1 MEKRSILTK
10 IMNNLPF
17 KTRTIKS
24 ELMGAFITVIFF
36 TSTIIGLYYFST
48 MNTFVKEKVATYNS
62 EIIKQVGE
70 KLDFLLE
77 NVEISKRQLI
87 GLSTNQDIFNV
98 DDSASSII
106 SAEFVKNVEE
116 SLKNVRRSYP
126 GIADIFMIGYNGN
139 VYTSNNYFI
148 KERLINKDWIKSFMT
163 SDMDDVAISTHLA
176 DYEVVRGTGR
186 TVVSFLKKVTDI
198 RDATTEI
205 GIIQIDLDYGQ
216 LKNIIESI
224 STDEESLFYI
234 IDSNDRII
242 YFPDAMYLGNDVDR
256 VEYNG
261 RNMGATAK
269 YENRNADDIIVK
281 YTLQNTQ
288 WKVIGVIPLDS
299 ISKKFNN
306 VIIISGYLGLV
317 TVVLSLVVAFYF
329 SKRITRPIQ
338 ALIRTMKK
346 VGEGNFKKAVTN
358 TNNADL
364 QALSYSFNTMV
375 DKVDSLMTKV
385 IKKESESANAR
396 FIALQAQINPHFLYN
411 TLETIRSIALRNGV
425 ASISNI
431 SKAMATIFRY
441 SIDDKSYVV
450 TLKEELEHVKNFIR
464 IQKYRYGNKFDVEY
478 NIDEKLLDCEIIKLV
493 LQPLVE
499 NAIYH
504 GIELKKKK
512 STIVISCQES
522 ERGIDITIYDDGLG
536 IPAKVLEDLNNK
548 MSQYEIVST
557 EKRKMDF
564 GIGIVNVN
572 ARLKLYYGNEYG
584 LYIESEINKGTG
596 AIVRIPARRKPS
608 SDNGE

>member
-1 MEKRSILTK
+1 MTKRSIYSK

-17 KTRTIKS
+17 KTKTIMS

-36 TSTIIGLYYFST
+36 TSAIVGLYYFST
-48 MNTFVKEKVATYNS
+48 MNAFVKEKVVSYNS
-62 EIIKQVGE
+62 EIIKQVGQ

-77 NVEISKRQLI
+77 NIEISKRQLI
-87 GLSTNQDIFNV
+87 GLSTNQGIFNV
-98 DDSASSII
+98 DNSPSSII
-106 SAEFVKNVEE
+106 PAEFVKNVEGN
-116 SLKNVRRSYP
+116 LKNVRRSYP

-148 KERLINKDWIKSFMT
+148 KERLINKDWFVSFMA
-163 SDMDDVAISTHLA
+163 SDVDDVTIPTHLA
-176 DYEVVRGTGR
+176 DYEVVLGTGR

-205 GIIQIDLDYGQ
+205 GIIQIDLNYSQ
-216 LKNIIESI
+216 LKDIIESI
-224 STDEESLFYI
+224 NTDEESLFYI

-242 YFPDAMYLGNDVDR
+242 YFPDESYLGNDVDR
-256 VEYNG
+256 VNYNG

-269 YENRNADDIIVK
+269 YENHNVDEIIVQ

-306 VIIISGYLGLV
+306 VIIISGYLGLTTIV
-317 TVVLSLVVAFYF
+317 ISLVAAYYF
-329 SKRITRPIQ
+329 SRRITKPIQ
-338 ALIRTMKK
+338 TLIRTMKK
-346 VGEGNFKKAVTN
+346 VGEGNFKSAVTD
-358 TNNADL
+358 TNNTDL
-364 QALSYSFNTMV
+364 QALSDNFNTMV

-385 IKKESESANAR
+385 INKESESANAR

-411 TLETIRSIALRNGV
+411 TLETIRSLALRNGV
-425 ASISNI
+425 ESISDI

-450 TLKEELEHVKNFIR
+450 TLKEELEHVKNYIR
-464 IQKYRYGNKFDVEY
+464 IQKFRYGNKFDVEY

-512 STIVISCQES
+512 STIVISCRES
-522 ERGIDITIYDDGLG
+522 DSGIEVTIYDDGLG
-536 IPAKVLEDLNNK
+536 IPAKVLEDLNKK
-548 MSQYEIVST
+548 MSQYEIVSK
-557 EKRKMDF
+557 EKKKMDF

-596 AIVRIPARRKPS
+596 SVVRIPARRKS
-608 SDNGE
+608 SSGEDE